1 VPSELL
7 ANARLALPDG
17 ALRRGWLRVR
27 DGCIAELGEGE
38 ATGGDRSARDLGGAV
53 LAPGFVDVHVHGA
66 AGAEFLGADGG
77 QRAAILRAHARGGT
91 TALLATT
98 VTASRERL
106 HSAVEALAAAE
117 PVVGG
122 AALLGIHLE
131 GPYLCE
137 RHRGAQDPEHL
148 RAPDLDELDALLTAG
163 PVRLVTLAPELP
175 GALAAIERLTGAG
188 VVASVGHTD
197 ATYAQAMAAFDAGA
211 THATH
216 LFNGMRPFHHREPGV
231 IGAALER
238 DDVTCELICD
248 GLHVD
253 PAAIRLVHR
262 LKGPGRSL
270 LVTDA
275 MSAAGLCDGDYRLGA
290 LPVRVRDGRAELAGS
305 ATLAGSTLTMGAAVR
320 NAVRLARLPLGDAL
334 QMASATPA
342 RVLGLQASKGALEPG
357 LDADLVLLDDDLA
370 VTATMVGGAWID
382 G

>member
-1 VPSELL
+1 VTSELL

-17 ALRRGWLRVR
+17 GLRDGWLRVQ
-27 DGCIAELGEGE
+27 DGRIAALGEGE
-38 ATGGDRSARDLGGAV
+38 ATGAAGSARDLGGAV
-53 LAPGFVDVHVHGA
+53 LAPGFLDVHVHGA
-66 AGAEFLGADGG
+66 AGAEFLDADAGE
-77 QRAAILRAHARGGT
+77 RAAILRAHARGGT

-98 VTASRERL
+98 VTVSRERL
-106 HSAVEALAAAE
+106 RCAVDALAAAE
-117 PVVGG
+117 PVAGG

-148 RAPDLDELDALLTAG
+148 RAPDLDELDALLAAG
-163 PVRLVTLAPELP
+163 PVRLITLAPELP
-175 GALAAIERLTGAG
+175 GALAAIERLAGAG

-216 LFNGMRPFHHREPGV
+216 VFNGMRPFHHREPGV

-253 PAAIRLVHR
+253 PAAIRLAHR
-262 LKGPGRSL
+262 VKGAGRL
-270 LVTDA
+270 VLVTDA
-275 MSAAGLCDGDYRLGA
+275 MSAAGLGDGDYRIGA
-290 LPVRVRDGRAELAGS
+290 LPVRVREGRAELADS

-334 QMASATPA
+334 RMASATPA

-357 LDADLVLLDDDLA
+357 FDADLVVLDDDLA